1 MDKARIWLTSLG
13 KETWML
19 LGTGL
24 ENMWLWRIQLLLALA
39 LLVLLLPFTLPHDA
53 AWLSQLRAHNETA
66 HQVARAISHW
76 GDYLTWTIPF
86 GLLLLALGSLLGKG
100 RWRRAAIA
108 CILTAS
114 VAGIC
119 ANLLSFGVGRPR
131 PSTGKPDGIYGP
143 RWDYNSYRSFPSGHA
158 ATSMG
163 TATALAVAVPPL
175 GIPCVLYA
183 GAVGWSRMELE
194 RHYPTDILV
203 GTCFGIV
210 FGLAFGCAARKSAI
224 KSN

>member
-1 MDKARIWLTSLG
+1 MEKACNWLAALG
-13 KETWML
+13 KETWMVLCEGFAKIRHWRWTL
-19 LGTGL
+19 LEILFG
-24 ENMWLWRIQLLLALA
+24 
-39 LLVLLLPFTLPHDA
+39 LLVVIFPLTLPRDA
-53 AWLSQLRAHNETA
+53 AWLARLHAQNESVHQL
-66 HQVARAISHW
+66 ARFISHW
-76 GDYLTWTIPF
+76 GDYLTWTVPF
-86 GLLLLALGSLLGKG
+86 GLLLLALGSWLGND

-108 CILTAS
+108 CILAAS

-163 TATALAVAVPPL
+163 TATALAVVLPPL

-203 GTCFGIV
+203 GTSLGVV
-210 FGLAFGCAARKSAI
+210 FGLAFGRAAKS
-224 KSN
+224 KQ